1 MKRARPCLQKGVILL
16 GLMIALLLAS
26 GFYFISH
33 ANRMFGRQS
42 QDAADTATLQK
53 ATEALVARAV
63 SDANHPGS
71 LPCPAPNSDGT
82 TLGVIPCPSNIGW
95 LPWRTLDLP
104 DLRDSSGERL
114 WYVLSPAFQDTGI
127 INSNSVSSLTL
138 DGVAGVSALVIAPGA
153 ALVGQNRPS
162 NNPADYLDAWNG
174 NPLTSNNDGND
185 SYFSGPSGGK
195 FNDKVLPLRT
205 ATLFTSVSRRILGE
219 IRFAF
224 ATGGGVAPYA
234 DALPIAPAISD
245 GLSNPL
251 VDIGLFPYR
260 NPAYIN
266 IDSPSSPGQF
276 WYTTLENN
284 GWLAL
289 VTYNRVARTISLN
302 GQVQILP

>member
-1 MKRARPCLQKGVILL
+1 MNTSSPGRQNGVILL

-26 GFYFISH
+26 GFYFI
-33 ANRMFGRQS
+33 RQTNKMS
-42 QDAADTATLQK
+42 SRQAQETTDTATLQK
-53 ATEALVARAV
+53 AIDALLARAV
-63 SDANHPGS
+63 SDANRPGS
-71 LPCPAPNSDGT
+71 LPCPAPNSDGMA
-82 TLGVIPCPSNIGW
+82 LGVIPCPSHIGW

-127 INSNSVSSLTL
+127 LNSNSVSTLTL
-138 DGVAGVSALVIAPGA
+138 DGAAGVSALVIAPGP
-153 ALVGQNRPS
+153 ALAGQNRPS
-162 NNPADYLDAWNG
+162 NNAGDYLDTWNG

-185 SYFSGPSGGK
+185 SYFSGAGGAS
-195 FNDKVLPLRT
+195 FNDKVMPLPT
-205 ATLFTSVSRRILGE
+205 TTLLTNVGKRILGE

-224 ATGGGVAPYA
+224 TAGGGAAPYA
-234 DALPIAPAISD
+234 DAFPIPPAIND

-260 NPAYIN
+260 NPAYLN
-266 IDSPSSPGQF
+266 IDSPSIPGQR
-276 WYTTLENN
+276 WYISLENN

-289 VTYNRVARTISLN
+289 VTYNRLTRTISLN